1 MKKFTLIGVLILVLV
16 IIGLAFVFLSNQNIK
31 TSMFDTAKNQ
41 TQEEVPQD
49 IKASFAIFTNG
60 TFRIFTASMYHN
72 LSEDV
77 FIESSNPNV
86 VNVKKAGISWGD
98 FFETLPMELSS
109 QCLTT
114 GTGQTF
120 CSNGTQTLKFYINGE
135 FDSDALDREINE
147 GDRLLVSYGNES
159 DSQVTEQL
167 QQIPTAE

>member
-1 MKKFTLIGVLILVLV
+1 MKKLLLFGGAVAMLLAIGVIVL
-16 IIGLAFVFLSNQNIK
+16 FSNQDK
-31 TSMFDTAKNQ
+31 PSMFDISKTQ
-41 TQEEVPQD
+41 TEETNMSQD

>member
-1 MKKFTLIGVLILVLV
+1 
-16 IIGLAFVFLSNQNIK
+16 
-31 TSMFDTAKNQ
+31 
-41 TQEEVPQD
+41 
-49 IKASFAIFTNG
+49 
-60 TFRIFTASMYHN
+60 
-72 LSEDV
+72 
-77 FIESSNPNV
+77 
-86 VNVKKAGISWGD
+86 
-98 FFETLPMELSS
+98 MELSS